1 MEIDIVKTDVGYLRC
16 LRTQILSRKR
26 SRLVIDVEPLL
37 MKGLADAIAA
47 EHRRSNVIDG
57 DLSDYGLL
65 ATVNFKIRLCPQ
77 GPTPEPAKKRKL
89 SSLLAELDDQLASTV
104 SKDPAEGSA

>member
-1 MEIDIVKTDVGYLRC
+1 MEIDIVKADVGYLRC
-16 LRTQILSRKR
+16 LRTHILSRKR

-57 DLSDYGLL
+57 DLSDCDLL
-65 ATVNFKIRLCPQ
+65 ATVNFKIRPCPQ
-77 GPTPEPAKKRKL
+77 GPTPKPAKKREL
-89 SSLLAELDDQLASTV
+89 SSLLAELDDALTSKA
-104 SKDPAEGSA
+104 SKDLSED